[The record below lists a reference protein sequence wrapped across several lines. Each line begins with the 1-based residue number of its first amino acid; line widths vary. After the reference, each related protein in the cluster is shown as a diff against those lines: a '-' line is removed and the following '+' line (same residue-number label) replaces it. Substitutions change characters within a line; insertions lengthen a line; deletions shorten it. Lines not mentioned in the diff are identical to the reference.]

1 MDQDRADNDDGW
13 LEQALKSDA
22 QAAGYIADDGFTS
35 AVMARLP
42 APATLPAWR
51 RPAVA
56 LLWLV
61 AAGALAALL
70 PGLFYTVF
78 GSLVTLFV
86 QPLTW
91 SHIGVLLLAI
101 GATTWSTL
109 VYAMRAE

>member
-1 MDQDRADNDDGW
+1 MNQDLADGDDGW
-13 LEQALKSDA
+13 LERALKSDA
-22 QAAGYIADDGFTS
+22 QASAYIADDGFS
-35 AVMARLP
+35 AAVMARLP
-42 APATLPAWR
+42 TPAALPAWR
-51 RPAVA
+51 RPVVA

-70 PGLFYTVF
+70 PDLFYTVF
-78 GSLVTLFV
+78 GELVTLFV

-91 SHIGVLLLAI
+91 SHIGVMLLLM